1 MFNNVTRV
9 VNTRQ
14 KSIIQFVEVIKT
26 DVMGESDTYLKVR
39 AEVRP

>member
-26 DVMGESDTYLKVR
+26 DVMGESDTYLKVG